1 MYSLCQGCRPDERVA
16 SRMVDGMRSTA
27 RAVVDSGGGA
37 HQNARAM
44 KRLNDKVAI
53 VTGAAH
59 GIGRAIS
66 ECFAEEGAHVT
77 LVDVDAEAGEAAA
90 ATIRERGGDARFCAG
105 DVSSIED
112 VAKAVSMAAAHSGRI
127 DVLCNNAAHLGEFHA
142 VLESTTEEWQKCIQ
156 VALLGTHHFT
166 QQVLPYMIASKHGSV
181 VNIVSIQAMVGC
193 PTSVAYT
200 TTKAGLLG
208 YTLSAAYDYGRHN
221 VRVNALCPGPIQT
234 RISPKP
240 GEPQY
245 EWQCAQTV
253 LGRVGTAREVAAAA
267 LFLASDEASYITG
280 AVIPVD
286 GGWTSK

>member
-1 MYSLCQGCRPDERVA
+1 ML
-16 SRMVDGMRSTA
+16 DGLRGTA
-27 RAVVDSGGGA
+27 RIVVDSGGSP

-44 KRLNDKVAI
+44 KRLDDKVAI

-77 LVDVDAEAGEAAA
+77 LVDLDAEAGEAAA
-90 ATIRERGGDARFCAG
+90 AAIRERGGRARFCAG
-105 DVSSIED
+105 DVSSTDD
-112 VAKAVSMAAAHSGRI
+112 VARAVSMAAGDSGRI

-142 VLESTTEEWQKCIQ
+142 VLESTPEEWHKCIQ

-166 QQVLPYMIASKHGSV
+166 RQVLPYMIAHKHGSV

-240 GEPQY
+240 GDPHY

-253 LGRVGTAREVAAAA
+253 LGRVGTAREVATAA